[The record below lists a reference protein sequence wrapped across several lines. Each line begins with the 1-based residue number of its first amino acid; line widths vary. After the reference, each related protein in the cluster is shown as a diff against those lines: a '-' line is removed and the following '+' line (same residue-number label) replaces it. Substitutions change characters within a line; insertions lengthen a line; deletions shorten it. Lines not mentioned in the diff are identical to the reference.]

1 MKYKVGDKVRVR
13 EDLEVHKLYGREAF
27 ASQMAPLKGKI
38 VTINKVVGYRCEIAE
53 DPFRCWWTEEMFLPI
68 TKYNIGDKVFVREDL
83 EIGKEYGRDLFVS
96 EMSFLKGKTVII
108 SDIKYGFYKIIEDS
122 GKWNWTDEMFSGK
135 VSEDFI
141 PEESI
146 SQNTLPKE
154 ENSSDIIT
162 VKTTKLKLYF

>member
-13 EDLEVHKLYGREAF
+13 EDLEA
-27 ASQMAPLKGKI
+27 
-38 VTINKVVGYRCEIAE
+38 
-53 DPFRCWWTEEMFLPI
+53 D
-68 TKYNIGDKVFVREDL
+68 
-83 EIGKEYGRDLFVS
+83 KEYGKDLFVS

-122 GKWNWTDEMFSGK
+122 GKWNWTDEMFSEK
-135 VSEDFI
+135 VSEDFDS
-141 PEESI
+141 EKSI